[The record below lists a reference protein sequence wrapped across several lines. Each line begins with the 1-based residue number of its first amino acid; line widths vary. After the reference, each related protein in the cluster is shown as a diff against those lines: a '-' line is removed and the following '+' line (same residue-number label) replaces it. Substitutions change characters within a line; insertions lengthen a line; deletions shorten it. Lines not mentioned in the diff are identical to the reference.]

1 MQERTPF
8 YIALTQSSKL
18 FGLPYGFA
26 LPFMGGTV
34 LPLIWSVSV
43 YTAVWCVLVYG
54 LGRWAAGWALKQT
67 IKPPPRSS
75 RQLLSPIRVWMRR
88 SRELRRAARTRAGTN
103 SPRPLRPAP
112 PRARHDDPGS
122 PPLPVQSRHL
132 GAGDGVKFDSPGADS
147 YAHETRSHS

>member
-43 YTAVWCVLVYG
+43 YTAVWCILVYG
-54 LGRWAAGWALKQT
+54 LCRWAAEKDEKVIDVFLTG
-67 IKPPPRSS
+67 S
-75 RQLLSPIRVWMRR
+75 RAVPGT
-88 SRELRRAARTRAGTN
+88 RTRKMFG
-103 SPRPLRPAP
+103 
-112 PRARHDDPGS
+112 G
-122 PPLPVQSRHL
+122 
-132 GAGDGVKFDSPGADS
+132 DS
-147 YAHETRSHS
+147 YGA